1 MSYFTRLRDPIL
13 ALLKDEAAGP
23 APVAGQPRDRAE
35 AARRAWEV
43 RRARYGPGGGNVGKG
58 GAKDQPNQGNSADI
72 NKDLEESLAKLKA
85 HDATLEQSMPWAK
98 KERKKGGGVNTSGIA
113 EIDGKKYFAKLETE
127 SEAGNEKGA
136 WDAAQAVGWDDLARP
151 SATFTRAQAT
161 SRDKQGVVLNPL
173 LPEGE
178 PLLEMT
184 DGNMGI
190 IKRMQSSD
198 VHPTRDKIERMMLF
212 EHVIGAVDRHGG
224 NYWADKNGDLY
235 GIDYGRSFMTYS
247 DAEQTVAG
255 SNKSDE
261 YGGLWDRSFNA
272 DRTIAREHIQKI
284 VDSESKLLKS
294 VPLKGGWR
302 TSRES
307 AQEAMTERIA
317 KLRDILKN
325 NKNKHIDLRDEGVWA

>member
-13 ALLKDEAAGP
+13 SLLKEEAAGP
-23 APVAGQPRDRAE
+23 AAPVEAKPRDRAE

-58 GAKDQPNQGNSADI
+58 GAKDQPNQGNTADI
-72 NKDLEESLAKLKA
+72 NRDLESALAKLKA
-85 HDATLEQSMPWAK
+85 HEATLEQSMPWAK
-98 KERKKGGGVNTSGIA
+98 KEKKRGGGINTSGIA
-113 EIDGKKYFAKLETE
+113 EIDGKKYFAKMETE
-127 SEAGNEKGA
+127 SEASNEKGA
-136 WDAAQAVGWDDLARP
+136 WDAAQVLGWEDMGRP
-151 SATFTRAQAT
+151 SAIFERSQAN
-161 SRDKQGVVLNPL
+161 RDKKGVVLNPL

-198 VHPTRDKIERMMLF
+198 VHPTRDKIERMMIF

-224 NYWADKNGDLY
+224 NYWVDKNGELY
-235 GIDYGRSFMTYS
+235 GIDYGRSFMSYS
-247 DAEQTVAG
+247 DAERTTAG
-255 SNKSDE
+255 TDRSDE
-261 YGGLWDRSFNA
+261 YGGLWDRQFNT

-284 VDSESKLLKS
+284 VDSESKLLDA
-294 VPLKGGWR
+294 VPAKGGWR
-302 TSRES
+302 TSRVS

-325 NKNKHIDLRDEGVWA
+325 NKNKHIDLRDEGVFA